1 MIISR
6 MLNLSSILISTC
18 LSISITGCAVEYP
31 HPNTIVLQ
39 QPKLGESLIY
49 FLRAPHDS
57 GQLTIEWQG
66 NPLEVSLGQN
76 ERKFF
81 HVSGSDDKRV
91 ALIGV
96 MGIPGAGPV
105 PLLGRKSIVRNRVWT
120 ECTELD
126 ARGLITISHPAE

>member
-66 NPLEVSLGQN
+66 PFGGFTWA
-76 ERKFF
+76 K
-81 HVSGSDDKRV
+81 
-91 ALIGV
+91 
-96 MGIPGAGPV
+96 
-105 PLLGRKSIVRNRVWT
+105 
-120 ECTELD
+120 
-126 ARGLITISHPAE
+126 